1 MEDLKINDFSIHIAT
16 VNGSGSQSAN
26 NILMRSIFR
35 MGVPVSGKNLF
46 PSNIQGLPTWFSIRA
61 NEQGWTA
68 RHIRYDVLVCM
79 NEATYVEDVKKL
91 QPGSFVIHHPQMQVA
106 AIRKDVTSISVP
118 FAELIAAACPEVRLR
133 KLAVNM
139 IYVGILAEILGVD
152 DQAMMAALQQQFASK
167 QKVIQLNSDCIQA
180 GRSWAKQEAWP
191 EKIPLKVERRDLT
204 DSKILIEGNAAAA
217 LGAIFGGCQLVSWYP
232 ITPSSSVVDAFVEYA
247 EKYRV
252 DSKTGKKNFAVIQAE
267 DELSAIGMTLGA
279 SWMGARAMTAT
290 SGPGISLMAEFTGYA
305 YYTEL
310 PTVIFDIQRV
320 GPSTGLPTRTS
331 QSDIEFVASLS
342 HGDTKIP
349 MLFPGSVKEC
359 FEFGGQAFDFAEE
372 LQSPIFVMSD
382 LDLGMNFWMS
392 EPFRY
397 PSEKWNRGKILTDE
411 DEEKLKD
418 FGRYKDVDGDGIP
431 YRTLP
436 GMKDRRGVFFTRGS
450 GHNEMAAYT
459 ESSEAYV
466 RNMNRLLK
474 KWESAK
480 KILPSPVLERDGESE
495 FGVLAFGSS
504 HDAVRESLAEL
515 ESQGLSLSYLRVR
528 SYPFQQD
535 VENFIKRHRRVF
547 VVEQNRDA
555 QMRNLLAKDLRQEA
569 HRLESILHFDG
580 LPIPAS
586 FVTEKIIEN
595 LNAEALKK
603 NVAS

>member
-1 MEDLKINDFSIHIAT
+1 
-16 VNGSGSQSAN
+16 
-26 NILMRSIFR
+26 

-61 NEQGWTA
+61 NEKAWTA
-68 RHIRYDVLVCM
+68 RHVRYDLLVCM
-79 NEATYVEDVKKL
+79 NETTYVEDVKKL
-91 QPGSFVIHHPQMQVA
+91 EPGSFVIHHPHMQVS
-106 AIRKDVTSISVP
+106 AIRKDVTSIPVP
-118 FAELIAAACPEVRLR
+118 FSELVAQACVEVRLR

-139 IYVGILAEILGVD
+139 IYVGVLAEILGVD
-152 DQAMMAALQQQFASK
+152 NEAVMAALKQQFSTK
-167 QKVIQLNSDCIQA
+167 QKVIQLNLDCIEA
-180 GRSWAKQEAWP
+180 GRDWAKKESWP
-191 EKIPLKVERRDLT
+191 EKIPLRVERRQLT

-217 LGAIFGGCQLVSWYP
+217 LGAMFGGCQLVSWYP
-232 ITPSSSVVDAFVEYA
+232 ITPSSSLVDAFVEYA
-247 EKYRV
+247 DRYRV
-252 DSKTGKKNFAVIQAE
+252 DPKTGKKNFVVIQAE

-305 YYTEL
+305 YYAEL

-359 FEFGGQAFDFAEE
+359 FEFGGKAFDFAEQ
-372 LQSPIFVMSD
+372 LQSPLFVMSD

-392 EPFRY
+392 DPFEY
-397 PSEKWNRGKILTDE
+397 PSEKWNRGKILSDQ

-418 FGRYKDVDGDGIP
+418 FGRYKDVDGDGIS

-466 RNMNRLLK
+466 RNMNRLLQ
-474 KWESAK
+474 KWETAK
-480 KILPSPVLERDGESE
+480 EILPRPILERNADSPW
-495 FGVLAFGSS
+495 GVIAFGST

-515 ESQGLSLSYLRVR
+515 ESQGLSLSYLRIC
-528 SYPFQQD
+528 SYPFHQD
-535 VENFIKRHRRVF
+535 VEDFLERHQSVF
-547 VVEQNRDA
+547 VIEQNRDA
-555 QMRNLLAKDLRQEA
+555 QMRNLLAKELRRYA
-569 HRLESILHFDG
+569 HKLESILHFDG

-586 FVTEKIIEN
+586 FVSDRILDN
-595 LNAEALKK
+595 LDPKGVKK